1 MTSVTYPNGYVAQY
15 DETIQIGDL
24 VKTYNKGY
32 HTITDIEHRPQRT
45 PLFSYVKMYN
55 DDGTRAKKLKSHCDG
70 VYICRAETHINN
82 EITTARQT
90 ISALEAILESLKPQ
104 P

>member
-1 MTSVTYPNGYVAQY
+1 MTSVTYPNGYVAHY

-24 VKTYNKGY
+24 VRTYNKGY
-32 HTITDIEHRPQRT
+32 HIITAIEDRPQRT

-55 DDGTRAKKLKSHCDG
+55 DDGTRSKKLKSHCDG
-70 VYICRAETHINN
+70 VYIERAEDHINK
-82 EITTARQT
+82 EITTAKQT
-90 ISALEAILESLKPQ
+90 ISALEGILESLKPQ